1 MEGLEHLV
9 VSDLLLPGIPEWYE
23 GLLDDLL
30 TARDAE
36 IILSMPAPDG
46 TGTDKRIWEAS
57 RDGRYTVRTSYRL
70 VTDSLRP
77 NPLEVTDGN
86 WSSIWRLDT
95 PPKIRHLIWRVARHV
110 LPTKVSLTQRGITLP
125 INCGLCAGEDK
136 EKVRRMTTKGKNSIE
151 EDYDDDEI
159 FIKTLFSW
167 SMDDIF
173 NDHLFQVAKIPQSV
187 ESVEQYYTQFR
198 VPLLEETRAALHSAM
213 KIITNAPFAQVT
225 GFQELKPRGKLLYD
239 VGVDSWMNRFGSSAK
254 EPYKPSPGDIVI
266 LAAGSKPES
275 VSDLKRGKGRFCFA
289 KVTRSNLPDAG
300 DSQASDSSPH
310 FTIQSA
316 SNRVEDI
323 TRESIS
329 HVIFLTN
336 VFTNQITWHGLHV
349 NGNSRIITQVLSAES
364 MGKEDCIYCCKQI
377 ETKLISGSNL
387 NESQTEAITACLRRV
402 QCGHNSSGLE
412 LIWGPPGTGKT
423 KTLSTLLV
431 NLLKLNCRTLT
442 CTPTNVAIKEV
453 ASRVVKLVK
462 QATEKYHSRNYATSS
477 FYPLGD
483 LVLLGN
489 KYRLKLD
496 SEVEEIYLDHR
507 VKKLSKCFASKSG
520 WKHCINSTIEFLEQC
535 VSWFRVD
542 QENKLQKGNDQNK
555 GKGGNTEDNI
565 FLNRFRTLVLSL
577 ENCII
582 TLFTHV
588 CHSYLGRDIIHK
600 FQLLVQLLN
609 SFGAL
614 LPAQGVLPNDLYVQL
629 SLKRNE
635 CLCALNDLSRSLG
648 QLDFPRSDNHAIK
661 QFCLQNSVL
670 IFCTV
675 TSSHRLHG
683 KGMAPFKVLVIDE
696 AAQLKE
702 CESALPL
709 QLNGLSHVVL
719 IGDERQLPA
728 MVQSKACAD
737 SGFGRSLFERLTLL
751 GHTRHLLN
759 VQYRMHPSI
768 SSLPNSMFYFGKI
781 QDGCNVKESSHE
793 KCYLPG
799 GPAFGPYAFLNVKRG
814 REWSDDVGC
823 SKRNTVEASIVLKL
837 AQNLHKAWMVSKEKV
852 SVGVISPYAAQV
864 TEIQRKLGRRYE
876 HGDGFSVKVRSV
888 DGFQGGE
895 EDIIII
901 STTRSNSSGA
911 IGFLSNGQRAN
922 VALTRARFS
931 NKNALEKYMKL
942 SSSNFFGCL
951 FPLDW
956 RESGNEKMVS
966 FRRSEACRNYIIEYV
981 MRSRSERLTYG
992 HLGRMAMIILG
1003 SAGTS
1008 FHGKDGNLWYITY
1021 DSSWDKLLGYL
1032 FGKKP
1037 EMAVDLECVL
1047 HGALFET
1054 YNINWRSVDDYMSP
1068 TCFLY
1073 LLERQLMLVSTVKG
1087 FFFTSKSVF
1096 VEWLLNRE
1104 DGNENIFT
1112 NSKSYSPKTI
1122 PAFVDFIARVSGEI
1136 LQQKKNTM
1144 DWIRASRMNV
1154 QNSYGTVVLRLV
1166 AMVCLIHVN
1175 FGVGHELIS
1184 NLLSWKHVT
1193 EQLPEGFYDKLR
1205 VGTRGRNSV
1214 AESFKLIGNPLVVVS
1229 LGGNISYLCPKSAVY
1244 VDVESCISI
1253 DDVLR
1258 LLFHQDSEDVIT
1270 DQTEAVNDL
1279 EGSDVLGHSSVTS
1292 ALAQLWDAFEVLSSG
1307 VRIIPSFKIE
1317 IGKAVHSLGKIM
1329 DQNPQLDEKSR
1340 NLLIEAACT
1349 LELLHD
1355 MVETS
1360 GNDSSIIGELVK
1372 KLQSRRPSVEELL
1385 NRMSLQQQDAGSL
1398 RAKKPSETNGNTCNR
1413 DEGDTKTAEE
1423 HEDDDKACEL
1433 QTVSSSNAA
1442 EEAAGKGSK
1451 KRSKKNKKG
1460 KGGRN
1465 KNK

>member
-1 MEGLEHLV
+1 
-9 VSDLLLPGIPEWYE
+9 
-23 GLLDDLL
+23 
-30 TARDAE
+30 
-36 IILSMPAPDG
+36 
-46 TGTDKRIWEAS
+46 
-57 RDGRYTVRTSYRL
+57 
-70 VTDSLRP
+70 
-77 NPLEVTDGN
+77 
-86 WSSIWRLDT
+86 
-95 PPKIRHLIWRVARHV
+95 
-110 LPTKVSLTQRGITLP
+110 
-125 INCGLCAGEDK
+125 
-136 EKVRRMTTKGKNSIE
+136 MTTKGKNSIE

-922 VALTRARFS
+922 VALTRARHCMWILGNETTLMKSGSIWETVVVDAKRRNCFFNVTVESLGRSDIGQEKKDASDGNLRKGFDDDDDWNQKVKHCKDAAARLPLLSVIIFTGVSAAIISSGWWLLKQFLLDSNLLDRRFS

-1442 EEAAGKGSK
+1442 EEAAGKG
-1451 KRSKKNKKG
+1451 
-1460 KGGRN
+1460 
-1465 KNK
+1465 